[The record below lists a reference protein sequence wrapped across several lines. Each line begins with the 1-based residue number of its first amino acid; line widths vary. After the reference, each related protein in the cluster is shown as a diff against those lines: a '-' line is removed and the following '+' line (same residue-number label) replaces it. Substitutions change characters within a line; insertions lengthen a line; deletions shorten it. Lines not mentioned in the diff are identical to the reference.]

1 MTYKHA
7 MELKQALVAVF
18 ATAASMGID
27 IDELS
32 EQAASDLDED
42 EAGWLDQFK
51 PGAVNG
57 SILLRLGEG
66 RCRSVAGAL
75 PGTTF

>member
-1 MTYKHA
+1 

-32 EQAASDLDED
+32 EHAARDLTE
-42 EAGWLDQFK
+42 EEMVGWFEQFK
-51 PGAVNG
+51 PGAVHG
-57 SILLRLGEG
+57 K
-66 RCRSVAGAL
+66 RSANSH
-75 PGTTF
+75 

>member
-1 MTYKHA
+1 MTDKHA

-27 IDELS
+27 IDLLS
-32 EQAASDLDED
+32 EQAARDMDDE

-51 PGAVNG
+51 PGAVHE
-57 SILLRLGEG
+57 IRH
-66 RCRSVAGAL
+66 CRELVKGDADQ
-75 PGTTF
+75 

>member
-1 MTYKHA
+1 MTDKQA

-32 EQAASDLDED
+32 EQAASDLDE
-42 EAGWLDQFK
+42 EEVGWFDQFK
-51 PGAVNG
+51 PGGVHE
-57 SILLRLGEG
+57 IRY
-66 RCRSVAGAL
+66 CRDLVRGDV
-75 PGTTF
+75 

>member
-1 MTYKHA
+1 MTDKHA

-32 EQAASDLDED
+32 EQAASDLDEE
-42 EAGWLDQFK
+42 EAGWFDQFK
-51 PGAVNG
+51 PGAVHE
-57 SILLRLGEG
+57 I
-66 RCRSVAGAL
+66 RCCRDLVKGDLAGA
-75 PGTTF
+75 